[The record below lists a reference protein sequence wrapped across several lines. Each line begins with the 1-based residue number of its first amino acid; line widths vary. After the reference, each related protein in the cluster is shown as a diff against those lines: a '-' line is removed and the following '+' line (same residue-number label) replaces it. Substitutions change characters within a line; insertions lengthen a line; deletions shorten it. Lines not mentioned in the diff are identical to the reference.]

1 MQSAGRHERVHF
13 GVSIWHRLKG
23 VLACAGVAIVL
34 AWPSLT
40 TRAEPPAAPTA
51 AELMDDLMW
60 GRGPIGG
67 PFDLIDHTGRRRT
80 DADFRGRLLLVY
92 FGYMYCPDICPTDLQ
107 AMAAAIDE
115 LGPAGADIQPLF
127 ITVDPERDTPA
138 ELAQYVALFHPR
150 LIGLTGSA
158 EDIRRVALAYKVW
171 YEKVDDPK
179 ATDYIMDHT
188 AHIYLVDANGAYIGF
203 FPPGTPT
210 KRLVKAIKPLL
221 SSAP

>member
-1 MQSAGRHERVHF
+1 MSALDPPSATIRWLRTIRFTAYALAVLLAAGAGAALWLRHDAGMEQ
-13 GVSIWHRLKG
+13 RLG
-23 VLACAGVAIVL
+23 GMSVA
-34 AWPSLT
+34 PSVQ
-40 TRAEPPAAPTA
+40 
-51 AELMDDLMW
+51 
-60 GRGPIGG
+60 IGG
-67 PFDLIDHTGRRRT
+67 PFSLTDHTGAAVT
-80 DADFRGRLLLVY
+80 DATYRGRLMLIF
-92 FGYMYCPDICPTDLQ
+92 FGFTHCPDVCPTELQ
-107 AMAAAIDE
+107 VIAEVLDG
-115 LGPAGADIQPLF
+115 LGADADRVAPLF